1 MFYNVDSEGFL
12 INPTSIDNVS
22 EHWKSVIDEVI
33 TLSCSVHG
41 DNLHSLYLRGSVP
54 EGTAHDY
61 SDLDIICVLS
71 ERKETNL
78 TDDHKQLIDDMISK
92 KVDYSL
98 IALDDFT
105 EETEFLLKVQS
116 LYIFG
121 KDLILDM
128 RKFSISDVPEI
139 NLKEIDD
146 AFYEMC
152 SYALSNSNRTDDDN
166 KDICRWLSRRV
177 LMSAYNIVISR
188 EGVYT
193 RDLTSCFPAS
203 IARKHFNFDEV
214 ALLDCQQMFVPN
226 DIKYCIRLLALV
238 YLESTK
244 HPVHPYLNESAKLRP
259 DR

>member
-152 SYALSNSNRTDDDN
+152 SYALSNSNRTDGDN

-193 RDLTSCFPAS
+193 RDLTSCYLGYSKYYHSDIVKEF
-203 IARKHFNFDEV
+203 FDYYNNPITDLELLSDKWVEV
-214 ALLDCQQMFVPN
+214 EELLSEYEN
-226 DIKYCIRLLALV
+226 
-238 YLESTK
+238 
-244 HPVHPYLNESAKLRP
+244 
-259 DR
+259 